1 MLRTILEEIRA
12 RISVLEKE
20 MQSIKW
26 IASETLKIAEAN
38 EEDINTLKAK
48 RIVKIEEV
56 STPEELDI
64 KRRQRKIR
72 V

>member
-1 MLRTILEEIRA
+1 MLRTILEELRT
-12 RISVLEKE
+12 RITALEKE
-20 MQSIKW
+20 VQNIKW

-48 RIVKIEEV
+48 RAVKPQEV
-56 STPEELDI
+56 SSPEELDI